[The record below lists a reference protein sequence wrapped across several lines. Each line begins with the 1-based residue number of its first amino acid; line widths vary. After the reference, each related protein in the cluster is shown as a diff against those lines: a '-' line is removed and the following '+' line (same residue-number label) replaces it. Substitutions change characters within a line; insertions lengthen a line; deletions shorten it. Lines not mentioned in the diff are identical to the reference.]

1 MCSETMVLD
10 YGKLLALGPTEAVL
24 ADPNVRRAYLGEF

>member
-10 YGKLLALGPTEAVL
+10 YGKLLALGPTEIVL